1 MNAPDMAIETP
12 DLGASTGFET
22 VFFAHYG
29 RIERVI
35 IRVVNDPAR
44 AEEIAAEVFWK
55 FWRKRKNISED
66 PGGWLYRTAVRMALD
81 DLRSQARRVRR
92 EREQAVRRETTPEEI
107 HVLAEDRDRVRLVLA
122 SLNPREAELL
132 LLRADDLSYNEIAQ
146 SLNLNPVS
154 VGTLLNRAQQA
165 FRKEYVK
172 QYGPP
177 RNER

>member
-1 MNAPDMAIETP
+1 MAIEIP
-12 DLGASTGFET
+12 DLGASAGFEA
-22 VFFAHYG
+22 VFFTHYG
-29 RIERVI
+29 RIARVI

-55 FWRKRKNISED
+55 FWRKRKNISEG

-81 DLRSQARRVRR
+81 DLRSQARRIRR
-92 EREQAVRRETTPEEI
+92 EREHAVRRETTPEEI
-107 HVLAEDRDRVRLVLA
+107 HALAEDRDRVRLVLA
-122 SLNPREAELL
+122 SLNPQEAELL

-154 VGTLLNRAQQA
+154 VGTLVSRAQQA
-165 FRKEYVK
+165 FRKGYVK